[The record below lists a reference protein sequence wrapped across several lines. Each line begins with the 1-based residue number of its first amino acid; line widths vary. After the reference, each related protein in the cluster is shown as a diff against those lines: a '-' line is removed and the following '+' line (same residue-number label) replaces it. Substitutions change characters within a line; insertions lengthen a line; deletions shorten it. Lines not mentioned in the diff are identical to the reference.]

1 MWKIVNLC
9 YKKESMFR
17 REHRDCDK
25 PLFDKISLGV
35 NHGPNQPPRRNNS
48 SVTAGVKTEGNEG
61 RPSDLMDVSLSS
73 CVCYFSG

>member
-1 MWKIVNLC
+1 MWKIVNLS

-35 NHGPNQPPRRNNS
+35 NHGPNQHPHQEQLQCSCKGEDRR
-48 SVTAGVKTEGNEG
+48 K
-61 RPSDLMDVSLSS
+61 
-73 CVCYFSG
+73 